1 MGSSSMESKPLSTA
15 QAVPAASSTSQ
26 GEKNPAIAAVASL
39 LFSGLGQVY
48 NGSFGKGLL
57 IFFGTLI
64 GSMIFLIPGLF
75 VLIYGIYDAYTTAK
89 KMNEG
94 QVPFVPYQM
103 THIIAFIVI
112 GFVVVIIYF
121 LVLAGLAMAMSGL

>member
-1 MGSSSMESKPLSTA
+1 
-15 QAVPAASSTSQ
+15 
-26 GEKNPAIAAVASL
+26 
-39 LFSGLGQVY
+39 
-48 NGSFGKGLL
+48 
-57 IFFGTLI
+57 
-64 GSMIFLIPGLF
+64 MIFLIPGLF